1 MRLRLTIILLVL
13 TAFSA
18 AAQFPVKSV
27 SYYPSSAPA
36 ELRFVDGNVG
46 TYPIM
51 RITNDLIRVDSHD
64 NQSMRMPLTYLESI
78 RFADGC
84 TMFFENGVFQF
95 DKLVQP
101 ALLKNEGGDPMLQGV
116 LKLNNAQA
124 GALMGAEAYRAYRK
138 NSRLLKIGV
147 GTIAGGTILS
157 IPYLSTFVLNTFK
170 TQKLTEIGGP
180 LAIAGGSLI
189 VSGLVMYFIGNSQC
203 NRIVATYNN
212 GLGMAYTF

>member
-18 AAQFPVKSV
+18 AAQYPVKSV

-51 RITNDLIRVDSHD
+51 RITKDLIRVDYGD

-78 RFADGC
+78 RFVDGC

-116 LKLNNAQA
+116 LKLTNAQA

-147 GTIAGGTILS
+147 GTLAAGTILT
-157 IPYLSTFVLNTFK
+157 IPYFSASVLNSFK
-170 TQKLTEIGGP
+170 SDKLIEVSGP

>member
-1 MRLRLTIILLVL
+1 MRIRLTIILLVL

-18 AAQFPVKSV
+18 AAQYPVKSV
-27 SYYPSSAPA
+27 SYYSSSAPA

-51 RITNDLIRVDSHD
+51 RITNDLIRVDSDD

-78 RFADGC
+78 RFSDGC

-101 ALLKNEGGDPMLQGV
+101 ALLKNEAGDPMLQGV
-116 LKLNNAQA
+116 LKLTNAQA
-124 GALMGAEAYRAYRK
+124 GALMGAEAFRSFKK

-147 GTIAGGTILS
+147 GTVAAGTILT
-157 IPYLSTFVLNTFK
+157 IPYFSSIVLNSFNSRK
-170 TQKLTEIGGP
+170 IMEVGGP
-180 LAIAGGSLI
+180 LAIAGGTLL
-189 VSGLVMYFIGNSQC
+189 VSGLVMYFIGNSHC
-203 NRIVATYNN
+203 NRVVATYNN
-212 GLGMAYTF
+212 GLGVAYTF